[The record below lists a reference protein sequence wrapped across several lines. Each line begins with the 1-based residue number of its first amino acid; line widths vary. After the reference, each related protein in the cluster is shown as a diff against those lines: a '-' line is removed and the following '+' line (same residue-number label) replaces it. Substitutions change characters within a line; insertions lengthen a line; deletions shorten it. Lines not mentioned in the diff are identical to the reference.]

1 MKEAKRL
8 AQSHTLV
15 GELNLNPHS
24 LIPEP
29 QLLTMVFYV
38 TKCSHV
44 ARNGK
49 ADHLMDILSV
59 INCTAP
65 PSLGLALCLA
75 LCLVI
80 VTELRKRQTQR

>member
-8 AQSHTLV
+8 AQSHTLI

-38 TKCSHV
+38 TKCSRV

-65 PSLGLALCLA
+65 PSESSLGLA